1 VDRCLTE
8 NTIVCFAAGRLTSE
22 ERLIIERH
30 LGYCAAC
37 MDEIAAAAAYLHRD
51 SVGEKS
57 AEPARPHRAATP
69 LGDYELIRPL
79 GRGGM
84 GSVYEAQQRS
94 TGRRVALK
102 AVHPWIE
109 GSVDALRREA
119 EALRTIDH
127 PGVVRILDEGVM
139 NGLPFFVMELI
150 EGRCFSAVLEHRPS
164 QPEGIDATTLT
175 LLRKVCSTLA
185 LLHQKGIVHRDL
197 NPRNIVLREPDV
209 PVLVDF
215 GLVGRFAGASSRDAL
230 EVGGVTMGTLAYM
243 APEQICGKLIDARA
257 DLYALGC
264 VLYQVLTGRLPFVES
279 SSETLI
285 RAHLRDTPVRP
296 SEFCPVPPRL
306 EQLTLRLLAKRA
318 KDRIGYAEE
327 VAAVLAQCGAEDWAQ
342 RPTQPSRPYLY
353 RPQLVGRGQWLSDFR
368 AAVQRCHAGHGERV
382 VIAGLRG
389 SGKTRLLAELA
400 TFARKQGMCVIA
412 AECSARV
419 QAPPHASFSKP
430 APLQALHPL
439 LREIADRCRDNAS
452 ASELLD
458 ACVPL
463 LAEFEPE
470 FHDLLGRRR
479 QPALVPISSDLVRPQ
494 LCAALRHALTVMSR
508 ERPLLLVFDDMQW
521 IDPLSLAFMASL
533 STDFIRQTRLLSIGA
548 YRSEEASPV
557 LHAQLRQLHGAQ
569 HRELERLDAQ
579 AVAVMVQDMLAFD
592 RLPSALADA
601 LRGESAGNPF
611 LVMEYVRMAVAEGW
625 LIRTDQATWKFVA
638 AASRR
643 G

>member
-1 VDRCLTE
+1 
-8 NTIVCFAAGRLTSE
+8 
-22 ERLIIERH
+22 
-30 LGYCAAC
+30 
-37 MDEIAAAAAYLHRD
+37 
-51 SVGEKS
+51 
-57 AEPARPHRAATP
+57 
-69 LGDYELIRPL
+69 
-79 GRGGM
+79 
-84 GSVYEAQQRS
+84 
-94 TGRRVALK
+94 VALK
-102 AVHPWIE
+102 AVHPWIV
-109 GSVDALRREA
+109 GSIDALRREA
-119 EALRTIDH
+119 GALRTIDH

-150 EGRCFSAVLEHRPS
+150 EGRCFSAVLQNRPS
-164 QPEGIDATTLT
+164 QPEGVDATTLT

-185 LLHQKGIVHRDL
+185 LLHRMGIVHRDL
-197 NPRNIVLREPDV
+197 NPRNIVLREADV

-215 GLVGRFAGASSRDAL
+215 GLVGRFTGVGGRDAL

-264 VLYQVLTGRLPFVES
+264 ILYQVLTGRLPFVES

-285 RAHLRDTPVRP
+285 RAHLRDTAVRP

-327 VAAVLAQCGAEDWAQ
+327 VAAVLAQCGAKDWAQ

-368 AAVQRCHAGHGERV
+368 ATVQRCHAGHGERV

-389 SGKTRLLAELA
+389 SGKTRLLTELA
-400 TFARKQGMCVIA
+400 TFARKHGMCVIA
-412 AECSARV
+412 AECSAGAE
-419 QAPPHASFSKP
+419 APPDASFSKP
-430 APLQALHPL
+430 AALQALAPL
-439 LREIADRCRDNAS
+439 LREIADRCRENAS

-458 ACVPL
+458 ACGPL

-470 FHDLLGRRR
+470 FHDLLGQRR
-479 QPALVPISSDLVRPQ
+479 PTLVPISSNLARPQ
-494 LCAALRHALTVMSR
+494 LFAALRHALTVMSR

-521 IDPLSLAFMASL
+521 IDPLSLAFMTSL

-548 YRSEEASPV
+548 YRSEEATP
-557 LHAQLRQLHGAQ
+557 LFHAQLRQLPGAQ

-579 AVAVMVQDMLAFD
+579 AVAVMVQDMLALD

-601 LRGESAGNPF
+601 VHGESAGNPF

-625 LIRTDQATWKFVA
+625 LIRTEQATWEFVGA
-638 AASRR
+638 AAHR